1 MFPLHF
7 LSQCLHLSPRPELE
21 NFRGTRAG
29 GGVSLPPPADVS
41 VQNNAT
47 ARQFFSLVFLLYA
60 YIYCT
65 LRANKKKTFTL
76 PRFTLMIVL
85 VHPCDLIWCLQM
97 VSATYW
103 SRFCTVHTSSISN
116 VQKSCLYPFNTSDKW
131 ATDETQTKNIEPEYT
146 NFVISLDLDA
156 SNYCVDELQ

>member
-7 LSQCLHLSPRPELE
+7 LSQCLHLSPCPELE
-21 NFRGTRAG
+21 NFRGTRGG

-47 ARQFFSLVFLLYA
+47 ARQFFSLVLLLYA
-60 YIYCT
+60 HIYCI

-85 VHPCDLIWCLQM
+85 VHPCDLI
-97 VSATYW
+97 SATYW
-103 SRFCTVHTSSISN
+103 SRFCRVHTSSISD
-116 VQKSCLYPFNTSDKW
+116 VQKPCLYPFNTSDKW
-131 ATDETQTKNIEPEYT
+131 ATDETQTKNTEPEYT
-146 NFVISLDLDA
+146 NFVISYA
-156 SNYCVDELQ
+156 SNYCVAELQ